1 MVSFCPVPLFFKL
14 QHLFCICVCA
24 HECVYMHVWVHSHS
38 HAKAYIWKNSGKIFR
53 SHFLLFFPSYGPKD
67 WTLIIGFTYQV
78 ISPKPSGFFLNDI
91 LPNLLDQQIFQNLS
105 WRLPPS
111 TGFWAHSL
119 AERLIGC
126 FPDSGLCH
134 GAFVTF
140 LSHLVFMKMV
150 YIWGDLKIMKHQ
162 LEQSTEGRLS
172 VQLSSAGVC
181 V

>member
-1 MVSFCPVPLFFKL
+1 MCECTWV
-14 QHLFCICVCA
+14 CIYACLSA
-24 HECVYMHVWVHSHS
+24 FSLTHSHTQKS
-38 HAKAYIWKNSGKIFR
+38 TCEKNSGKIFR

-78 ISPKPSGFFLNDI
+78 ISPNPSGFFLNDI
-91 LPNLLDQQIFQNLS
+91 LPNLLDQQLFQNQP
-105 WRLPPS
+105 WKLPPS
-111 TGFWAHSL
+111 AGFWAHSL

-134 GAFVTF
+134 WAFVTF

-150 YIWGDLKIMKHQ
+150 YALRDLKTLKHQ
-162 LEQSTEGRLS
+162 LEQSTEGRLNA
-172 VQLSSAGVC
+172 QLSSAGVC